1 MYKLTIDIGN
11 SYTHLGIF
19 SIKLVRSASFST
31 EETSEND
38 IELAFLKL
46 SKGLKIN
53 KCAISSVVP
62 EKEKFWSYYIEDT
75 LNIIPL
81 IINNKIKLPVRLKVK
96 NSSTLG
102 ADRICNAVCG
112 YDYFKKKSDV
122 IVIDMGTAITLDVV
136 KKNGDFVGGIIMP
149 GIWTS
154 AKSLFVNT
162 GKLPLITEQ
171 ELSFP
176 PKTSGNNTI
185 DAIKSG
191 LMNSALFAIEGYVR
205 SIKEEFRTDFK
216 IILSGGIARLF
227 HKKLSFKSIIIKNTV
242 LEGLNIILGYNSKK

>member
-1 MYKLTIDIGN
+1 MYKLAIDIGN

-19 SIKLVRSASFST
+19 SGKLLRSASFST
-31 EETSEND
+31 EESSEQD
-38 IELAFLKL
+38 IETVFLRL
-46 SKGLKIN
+46 IKGLKIN

-62 EKEKFWSYYIEDT
+62 EKEKFWLYYIEDT
-75 LNIIPL
+75 LNIQPL
-81 IINNKIKLPVRLKVK
+81 IVNNKIKLPIRLKVK
-96 NSSTLG
+96 NSSSLG

-112 YDYFKKKSDV
+112 YKYFKKKCDV
-122 IVIDMGTAITLDVV
+122 VIIDMGTAITLDIV
-136 KKNGDFVGGIIMP
+136 KKNGDFVGGVIMP

-171 ELSFP
+171 ELAFP

-191 LMNSALFAIEGYVR
+191 LMNSALFAIEGYIK
-205 SIKEEFRTDFK
+205 SIKEEFKTDFK
-216 IILSGGIARLF
+216 IILSGGIARLY
-227 HKKLSFKSIIIKNTV
+227 HKKLSFKSVYIKNTV
-242 LEGLNIILGYNSKK
+242 MEGLNIILGYNSKK